1 MNLASVFNGRSVGTV
16 LLLLASSIGTTGCL
30 GYADPDFL
38 MPSSREEH
46 VRNAAEAFG
55 ANLRWNRHEYAA
67 ALVNSEERT
76 AFLMLVRDPKAPV
89 QFTDFELLN
98 VDLGDK
104 MSEATALMSF
114 KLYRLPSTTEVQLL
128 DEQKWVYNPGKG
140 NWFLSPSLERYRDA
154 GKDVAADTPY

>member
-1 MNLASVFNGRSVGTV
+1 MNLASVLKRRSIGMT
-16 LLLLASSIGTTGCL
+16 LLLFASSAGSAGCL

-67 ALVNSEERT
+67 ALVKSDERT

-98 VDLGDK
+98 VELGEK

-128 DEQKWVYNPGKG
+128 DEQKWTYNPAKG

-154 GKDVAADTPY
+154 GKDVAADRPY